1 MYVTLLA
8 RNSLKS
14 LVVYRTLPDAA
25 SIGQVKVL
33 DDFPAA
39 RLDGDLQLRLPV
51 IFCGN
56 VLLLLLFRGFQ
67 QIRRTRS
74 RYFRLAISF
83 DLDLV
88 RADRNTSPLIGL
100 VGTIFDLGSRCR

>member
-1 MYVTLLA
+1 
-8 RNSLKS
+8 
-14 LVVYRTLPDAA
+14 VYHTLPDAA

-39 RLDGDLQLRLPV
+39 KLDGDLQLRLPV
-51 IFCGN
+51 IFCGNGN

-88 RADRNTSPLIGL
+88 RADRNTSPLINL